1 MINLISFNE
10 IIFRL
15 GIGVNISNSQPSVC
29 LNDAIDQQNSSL
41 NLKHFTIEEFIG
53 RTIGY
58 LQKWIFQLSQ
68 ANTLQANIA
77 LNNFYQFYES
87 HWMHQ

>member
-1 MINLISFNE
+1 
-10 IIFRL
+10 
-15 GIGVNISNSQPSVC
+15 VNISNSQPSVC
-29 LNDAIDQQNSSL
+29 LNDVIDQQKPDL

-58 LQKWIFQLSQ
+58 LQKWISQLTQS
-68 ANTLQANIA
+68 NTLQATIA

>member
-1 MINLISFNE
+1 M
-10 IIFRL
+10 
-15 GIGVNISNSQPSVC
+15 NISNSQPSVC
-29 LNDAIDQQNSSL
+29 LNDAIDQQKSSS

-58 LQKWIFQLSQ
+58 LQKWISQLSQ
-68 ANTLQANIA
+68 SNSLQATIA